1 MNHIASAQKKTRDKV
16 FLKLMGQWK
25 QMYAYEEALRAL
37 KRGMSSNS
45 EDFNFAFESS
55 RISNWIFKFH
65 GTCMFKRIGGINVGN
80 QGLKRYHTMLRMPR
94 LKESGGFGKPLGLFW
109 GIRC

>member
-1 MNHIASAQKKTRDKV
+1 
-16 FLKLMGQWK
+16 MGQWK

-37 KRGMSSNS
+37 KRGISSNS

-80 QGLKRYHTMLRMPR
+80 QG
-94 LKESGGFGKPLGLFW
+94 
-109 GIRC
+109 